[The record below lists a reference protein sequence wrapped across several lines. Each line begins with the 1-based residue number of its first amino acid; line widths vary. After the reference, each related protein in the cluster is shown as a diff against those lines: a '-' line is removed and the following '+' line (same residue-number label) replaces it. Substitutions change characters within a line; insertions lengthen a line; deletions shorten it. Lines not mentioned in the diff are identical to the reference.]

1 MVFTR
6 KNPAKSPV
14 MTGDALLDAAARG
27 LLSPADEDAILLEAA
42 RRTNVRTF
50 FPSLE
55 ELVSSEQGFGVKTI
69 SPLQQAICRLIQ
81 GAPLGELA
89 KHPHVAEGLGLT
101 TREVE
106 AYESTRAAKGF
117 PIATEFFVIAAIRSG
132 KSLLMAASAIWAS
145 QNINVDRCGP
155 GEIPRY
161 SIISISLDNAKATLM
176 HLLGALKRPRLSRL
190 RIDDKELGKW
200 SDWREIVK
208 ESSADLV
215 GSVFLW
221 HPTGRPIEIRVVAG
235 KRAGGST
242 VSRWS
247 AGCGLDEA
255 PRMVGASEGVFNYDD
270 IRRSVLGRLLPGA
283 QLFSM
288 GSPWASLGPVFDTV
302 QEWWGQPQQERLI
315 VKAPG
320 YLMNPVT
327 WTPEACEKLKALDP
341 VAYQTDVLAEFA
353 DAGEALIPQALI
365 ARCSR
370 EDSAAHKYIP
380 GRDYAA
386 AMDPATRGNS
396 WTLVIVDRAQF
407 VDDHGMAKHKTRV
420 VLNTQW
426 TGNQLTPIRPR
437 QVLGEIAEILK
448 EYRLDW
454 VYTDQWSADAIKD
467 IGLEVGLAILPE
479 QWKQQEEVTK
489 YLGLRA
495 LMTEGLIEI
504 PNDPI
509 LQKDLR
515 LVHRVVNQRGLAIH
529 LAETADGR
537 HCDFTPALM
546 RAVSRWL
553 KDEEQARP
561 APGTP
566 EAMQAQLDEWR
577 EKAYQK
583 ATVGSTNWWQLDP
596 QQNPDAVLSVTPR
609 RFS

>member
-1 MVFTR
+1 MPR
-6 KNPAKSPV
+6 KPKV
-14 MTGDALLDAAARG
+14 ITGDALLDAVSRG
-27 LLSPADEDAILLEAA
+27 LLSPADEDAILQEAA
-42 RRTNVRTF
+42 RRTNTRTF

-55 ELVSSEQGFGVKTI
+55 ELVASEEGFGVTTI
-69 SPLQQAICRLIQ
+69 SPLQRAICRLIQ
-81 GAPLGELA
+81 GAPLGDLA

-106 AYESTRAAKGF
+106 AFEAMRAATGYQ
-117 PIATEFFVIAAIRSG
+117 IATEFFVIAAIRSG

-145 QNINVDRCGP
+145 QNINVERCGP

-176 HLLGALKRPRLSRL
+176 HLLGALKRPKLSRL

-255 PRMVGASEGVFNYDD
+255 PRMVGASEGVVNYDD

-288 GSPWASLGPVFDTV
+288 GSPWASLGPVFDAV
-302 QEWWGQPQQERLI
+302 QEWWGQPQQDKII

-320 YLMNPVT
+320 FLMNPVT

-341 VAYQTDVLAEFA
+341 IAYQTDVLAEFA

-365 ARCSR
+365 AKCTRP
-370 EDSAAHKYIP
+370 DNKALPFVK

-396 WTLVIVDRAQF
+396 WTLVVVERTPFLDAANMMR
-407 VDDHGMAKHKTRV
+407 HKTRV

-426 TGNQLTPIRPR
+426 TGNQLTPIHPR
-437 QVLGEIAEILK
+437 AVLGEIAEILK
-448 EYRLDW
+448 NYGLDW

-467 IGLEVGLAILPE
+467 LGLEAGLSIIVE
-479 QWKQQEEVTK
+479 TWKQQDEVTK

-504 PNDPI
+504 PDDPV

-515 LVHRVVNQRGLAIH
+515 LVHRVVNQRGIAIH

-537 HCDFTPALM
+537 HCDYTPALM

-553 KDEEQARP
+553 RDEDPARP

-566 EAMQAQLDEWR
+566 EALKEQLDEWR
-577 EKAYQK
+577 DKAYQK
-583 ATVGSTNWWQLDP
+583 ATLGSTNWWQLDP